1 MTTDTVFD
9 YIIVG
14 AGSAGC
20 ALAGRLSAD
29 PAVRV
34 LVIEAGGKDANP
46 LIRIPIGVGKILEH
60 RMHDWGYDSEPVAAL
75 NGRTIEAM
83 RGKVI
88 GGSSSINAMA
98 FVRGHRGDY
107 DRWAAGGCAGWSYD
121 DVLPYFR
128 RCETWAG
135 AASPY
140 RGSDGPLSVQ
150 FSKNDDPLIDDWALA
165 CNAAG
170 YPLTDDYN
178 GESSDGFGRAQS
190 SIAGG
195 RRCSAAVAYLHPARS
210 RANLTVITH
219 AHASRVLMDGTKAAG
234 VEYLHRGK
242 LKKATARREV
252 LLSGGVF
259 NSPQLLMLSGIGP
272 ADHLRAVGIE
282 PLVDLPGVGTN
293 LQDHLGAQVSYR
305 RPDPGP
311 FQGRMRFD
319 RMAIN
324 IIRAHFFGNG
334 PATILPGGLHGFIKT
349 RTESVVPDIQYLFRA
364 LAPDAHLWFPG
375 IKKPYVDGFSMRSVL
390 LHPKSRGELRLRSS
404 DPRDKP
410 RIIPNFLSSPDDLP
424 IIRDGIKISRDI
436 FHQPAL
442 ERWRGDEIKPGTAI
456 QSDADIDAWIRQT
469 AVTSHHPAGTCR
481 MGTDDGS
488 VLDTSLRVRG
498 TEGLRVVDA
507 AAMPDLVSGNINAC
521 VIMMAEKA
529 ASLISGEPPLQ
540 ASLDASSA

>member
-1 MTTDTVFD
+1 M
-9 YIIVG
+9 
-14 AGSAGC
+14 
-20 ALAGRLSAD
+20 
-29 PAVRV
+29 
-34 LVIEAGGKDANP
+34 DAN
-46 LIRIPIGVGKILEH
+46 K
-60 RMHDWGYDSEPVAAL
+60 
-75 NGRTIEAM
+75 
-83 RGKVI
+83 
-88 GGSSSINAMA
+88 
-98 FVRGHRGDY
+98 
-107 DRWAAGGCAGWSYD
+107 
-121 DVLPYFR
+121 
-128 RCETWAG
+128 
-135 AASPY
+135 
-140 RGSDGPLSVQ
+140 
-150 FSKNDDPLIDDWALA
+150 
-165 CNAAG
+165 
-170 YPLTDDYN
+170 
-178 GESSDGFGRAQS
+178 
-190 SIAGG
+190 
-195 RRCSAAVAYLHPARS
+195 AV
-210 RANLTVITH
+210 
-219 AHASRVLMDGTKAAG
+219 G

-272 ADHLRAVGIE
+272 ADHLCAVGIA

-293 LQDHLGAQVSYR
+293 LQDHLGVQVSYR

-319 RMAIN
+319 RMALN

-349 RTESVVPDIQYLFRA
+349 RTDSAVPDIQYLFRA

-442 ERWRGDEIKPGTAI
+442 DRWRGEEIKPGTAI

-481 MGTDDGS
+481 MGSDDGA
-488 VLDTSLRVRG
+488 VLDTCLRVRG
-498 TEGLRVVDA
+498 TEGLRVIDA

-529 ASLISGEPPLQ
+529 AGLISGEPPLQ
-540 ASLDASSA
+540 ASLEASSA